1 MKEKNLK
8 AKIKMAFKVS
18 LVLCL
23 LVFFN
28 TSDLLAEN
36 ITEGSE
42 WAQDAMKRWQDY
54 GILNGTSYGTLAPS
68 DELNKVQAITILNR
82 INNVEIETNHDESR
96 FKDVESFRWYYK
108 EVEKAI
114 ATGLIEGDSEGK
126 INPKET
132 LTREIGFSMIAKLFN
147 ISYLGT
153 DSENYLKEYIIND
166 YNEIGNWSKDAI
178 AGLLELGYIEGD
190 GDGCLRPKDV
200 MTRGEFIK
208 LLDNIV
214 DVYIYEKGDYDLSG
228 VEGNIIIN
236 VPGVN
241 LSNVSE
247 YVMIYA
253 MAGSNGEIQLDEEDK
268 ELVSIVNAGMV
279 NSNVD
284 YSSYRAN
291 IYDMRNKKLVEL
303 KLICNMPTADDLNDT
318 DASAFIGRVKGTD
331 EWNEIIYKVS
341 KEEEIDP
348 IFVKCIMTKESGG
361 TMGCKN
367 YNKNGTIDY
376 GLMQV
381 NSSSGYTQEELDRM
395 LVDAEFAI
403 RCGIKMIKRKIYAAE
418 VNGQPATVFNV
429 AWRYNGYSEKG
440 HDYAVNFSKLYNAL
454 SKMDSETTLVR
465 VTYGE

>member
-1 MKEKNLK
+1 
-8 AKIKMAFKVS
+8 MAFKVI

-153 DSENYLKEYIIND
+153 DSENYLKEYFKND

-178 AGLLELGYIEGD
+178 A
-190 GDGCLRPKDV
+190 
-200 MTRGEFIK
+200 
-208 LLDNIV
+208 
-214 DVYIYEKGDYDLSG
+214 
-228 VEGNIIIN
+228 
-236 VPGVN
+236 
-241 LSNVSE
+241 
-247 YVMIYA
+247 
-253 MAGSNGEIQLDEEDK
+253 
-268 ELVSIVNAGMV
+268 
-279 NSNVD
+279 
-284 YSSYRAN
+284 
-291 IYDMRNKKLVEL
+291 
-303 KLICNMPTADDLNDT
+303 
-318 DASAFIGRVKGTD
+318 
-331 EWNEIIYKVS
+331 
-341 KEEEIDP
+341 
-348 IFVKCIMTKESGG
+348 
-361 TMGCKN
+361 
-367 YNKNGTIDY
+367 
-376 GLMQV
+376 
-381 NSSSGYTQEELDRM
+381 
-395 LVDAEFAI
+395 
-403 RCGIKMIKRKIYAAE
+403 
-418 VNGQPATVFNV
+418 
-429 AWRYNGYSEKG
+429 
-440 HDYAVNFSKLYNAL
+440 
-454 SKMDSETTLVR
+454 
-465 VTYGE
+465 